1 MTLPK
6 GGKKSGG
13 PAAPRAVP
21 LNLPGAS
28 EEVAT
33 FEGSAQFLQ
42 LGAGPRGV
50 AAAPDLN
57 TVVRSTPAGP
67 SPQGRPPRAA
77 GAASPHVATGI
88 REPQT
93 SLQNFMPERQEA
105 VAAPADETADET
117 VGTNLYTQRSAVP
130 NLDCPRGRA
139 AG

>member
-57 TVVRSTPAGP
+57 AVVRSTPAGP

-93 SLQNFMPERQEA
+93 SLQNFMPARQEA
-105 VAAPADETADET
+105 VAAPA
-117 VGTNLYTQRSAVP
+117 GRSGQAEKS
-130 NLDCPRGRA
+130 A
-139 AG
+139 AEKKGCSVQ